1 LASVR
6 CSGRQP
12 LSDQTFALGG
22 IGQALLTA
30 VKDNDLMVIMGTILV
45 TVILI
50 SLASLVLDICQ
61 ALLDPRIP
69 R

>member
-1 LASVR
+1 
-6 CSGRQP
+6 
-12 LSDQTFALGG
+12 
-22 IGQALLTA
+22 
-30 VKDNDLMVIMGTILV
+30 MVIMGTILV

-61 ALLDPRIP
+61 AQLDPRIP